1 MEKEDVMLIAQL
13 LTGIKDAIEKLEDAQ
28 KTKNLEKFNS
38 AKKEILN
45 FQSQINEL
53 L

>member
-1 MEKEDVMLIAQL
+1 MKKEDTLLIAQL
-13 LTGIKDAIEKLEDAQ
+13 LTGMKDAAAKLEDAYKKKDLVKLQ
-28 KTKNLEKFNS
+28 S

-45 FQSQINEL
+45 FQKEIDKL

>member
-13 LTGIKDAIEKLEDAQ
+13 LTGIKDALARLEEAKKKKD
-28 KTKNLEKFNS
+28 LSHFNS

-45 FQSQINEL
+45 FQKQIGEL
-53 L
+53 I

>member
-1 MEKEDVMLIAQL
+1 MEKEDVLIIAQL
-13 LTGIKDAIEKLEDAQ
+13 LTGMKDAVDKLEDAQ
-28 KTKNLEKFNS
+28 RRKDAEKLNL

-45 FQSQINEL
+45 FQKQISEL

>member
-13 LTGIKDAIEKLEDAQ
+13 LTGIKDAIDHLEDAQ
-28 KTKNLEKFNS
+28 KKKDLERLNA

-45 FQSQINEL
+45 FQKQINEL

>member
-1 MEKEDVMLIAQL
+1 MEKEDIILIAQL
-13 LTGIKDAIEKLEDAQ
+13 LTGIKDILEKLRES
-28 KTKNLEKFNS
+28 EKKKEVERLNA

-45 FQSQINEL
+45 FQSQIDKL